1 MGLQWLPPDRSSRK
15 SKNGKKGIWK
25 GKGSK
30 QQTQTMADLF
40 IGVSQSSL
48 LHLQPKLASFQ
59 RLTGGP
65 RFAVASNRQLHFRR
79 LTVTGVVSSDSK
91 APTTVTS
98 TVGSE
103 KGGIDIEVDTGN
115 GGGDKFDDRSGGG
128 GDGGD
133 NSGGGGDSESKGEG
147 EFSDD
152 GGKKMALSM
161 SQKLTLG
168 YAALVGG
175 KNSSPFLLPY
185 AFSSWFLVLIF
196 DWIFQGNLGRNLNWI
211 PVKGIGHHLDCC
223 IRSYGCVLCSTVAIA
238 NSPKGSYWWLKPV
251 IRFNP
256 VLSRALSIRTL
267 VLLQRKA
274 QKCTID
280 SRYFFLAEGY
290 FLFLL
295 MCICIVGGVMGY
307 VKSGSQKSLA
317 AGGLSAAVLYYVYT
331 QLPTNPFTFEMMRL
345 EEMRVRLIF
354 AFVERKG
361 ERVRVYWGKKEREIP
376 SKFKFTHQSAD
387 KNKFSVWERKTGER
401 VRGRVGI
408 QFYWGYICCTFG
420 SDGFPFQEVGKS
432 LSRWGCIT
440 RITCDD
446 RGLPAW
452 HHAEYALVKC
462 SGDGNTI
469 GIERCVW
476 TEGYFCIQVPFP
488 LCLCDANY

>member
-1 MGLQWLPPDRSSRK
+1 
-15 SKNGKKGIWK
+15 
-25 GKGSK
+25 
-30 QQTQTMADLF
+30 MADLF

-59 RLTGGP
+59 RLTGAP

-103 KGGIDIEVDTGN
+103 KGGIDIE
-115 GGGDKFDDRSGGG
+115 
-128 GDGGD
+128 
-133 NSGGGGDSESKGEG
+133 SKGEG

-152 GGKKMALSM
+152 GGKKKMALSM

-168 YAALVGG
+168 YAALVG
-175 KNSSPFLLPY
+175 
-185 AFSSWFLVLIF
+185 
-196 DWIFQGNLGRNLNWI
+196 
-211 PVKGIGHHLDCC
+211 
-223 IRSYGCVLCSTVAIA
+223 
-238 NSPKGSYWWLKPV
+238 
-251 IRFNP
+251 
-256 VLSRALSIRTL
+256 
-267 VLLQRKA
+267 
-274 QKCTID
+274 
-280 SRYFFLAEGY
+280 
-290 FLFLL
+290 
-295 MCICIVGGVMGY
+295 VGGVMGY

-331 QLPTNPFTFEMMRL
+331 QLPTNPVFASSVGL
-345 EEMRVRLIF
+345 EEIRVRLIF

-361 ERVRVYWGKKEREIP
+361 ERVRVYWEKKEREIP

-408 QFYWGYICCTFG
+408 RFYWGYICCTFG

-462 SGDGNTI
+462 SGRSERGCPGLGNIKTAAQ
-469 GIERCVW
+469 
-476 TEGYFCIQVPFP
+476 EGNRETSGQILP
-488 LCLCDANY
+488 